1 MRAQL
6 LERRFLLSTTSSS
19 SPLLTFSGRLAQ
31 TMRKYPLVSFFVL
44 AYAVSWGLWLPV
56 LLFQLPTS
64 NDTTHT
70 PAIFIL
76 PGIVLG
82 VTGVAFLMT
91 AVTQG
96 KAGVLRLLHRYIM
109 WRANWVWYTV
119 AILGIPLTEI
129 LIGFVVPGGQDALHA
144 FYPAALL
151 LYPAA
156 YFSHFYFG
164 PLFEEAGWRGFA
176 LPRLQHQRGPF
187 MGTLILGFLWGL
199 WHLPVYLQADF
210 QQGFISGVQI
220 FGTFVLLTM
229 AMAFIFTWVFNNTKG
244 SLLFCILLHG
254 SIDGTV
260 TFIQVLVDRN
270 LLSVAAAVN
279 ILQIG
284 FPLAVVGWAVLLIVF
299 TRGRLGYRHY
309 QHEAETLDLAPS
321 REGRIEPAS
330 PVR

>member
-1 MRAQL
+1 M
-6 LERRFLLSTTSSS
+6 SSSS
-19 SPLLTFSGRLAQ
+19 SPVLSNSGGLVQ
-31 TMRKYPLVSFFVL
+31 TLRKHQLVSFFVL
-44 AYAVSWGLWLPV
+44 TYAVSWGLWLPV
-56 LLFQLPTS
+56 VLLKLPTS
-64 NDTTHT
+64 NEITHT

-76 PGIVLG
+76 PGIALG

-109 WRANWVWYTV
+109 WRANWVWYAV
-119 AILGIPLTEI
+119 AILGIPCTEI
-129 LIGFVVPGGQDALHA
+129 LIGFVLPGGQDALHA
-144 FYPAALL
+144 FYPASLL

-164 PLFEEAGWRGFA
+164 PFFEEVGWRGFA
-176 LPRLQHQRGPF
+176 LPRLQKQRGPF
-187 MGTLILGFLWGL
+187 IGTLILGFLWGL
-199 WHLPVYLQADF
+199 WHLPVYLQTDF

-284 FPLAVVGWAVLLIVF
+284 FPLAVIGWAVILIIF

-309 QHEAETLDLAPS
+309 QEEAEALDLAPG
-321 REGRIEPAS
+321 EAEQIEAAAE
-330 PVR
+330 